1 MSATELEPQVG
12 MTCTFGSGKTVWE
25 IVKVNHNQDGTIR
38 DLHLSKYLG
47 DGYTNRW
54 AQPDEIRNLKRQVLR
69 VSLGTILDLREQA
82 EKAAKHLQDTIRTKA
97 NAEKLDEVLSA
108 ATKAT
113 LGYSNYYE
121 LHLFDVKQELEA

>member
-1 MSATELEPQVG
+1 MAQDTTPHEG

-25 IVKVNHNQDGTIR
+25 IVKVNRNQDGTIR

-54 AQPDEIRNLKRQVLR
+54 AQVTEIRNLHPQVLR
-69 VSLGTILDLREQA
+69 VSLATILDLRDKG
-82 EKAAKHLQDTIRTKA
+82 EKAAKALAEAVRAKA
-97 NAEKLDEVLSA
+97 KPEKLDELLSA
-108 ATKAT
+108 TTKAT
-113 LGYSNYYE
+113 LEYANFYE